1 MRRCIS
7 SRSIRRGQRALKVP
21 QARSRVI
28 QLHFSAWFIRRP
40 VATLLLMLALFFVG
54 IASYTQLPIAGVP
67 QIDVPTI
74 SVSTTLPGASAE
86 TIATGVTAP
95 LERALANLPGVLSIT
110 STSSLGASSIDVQF
124 ELSRSVDAA
133 AVDVQTAINTALGD
147 LPKEL
152 PHPPTF
158 EKANP
163 ADALL
168 MSIAVYSDTLP
179 IAAVDNYA
187 ENYLTP
193 QIARVIGVGLVDYH
207 GQQKPAIRVQ
217 ADPGRLTGLGLSLED
232 LRQLIAASTVN
243 GPKGTLSSDRR
254 SLTLDTND
262 QLEHAA
268 EYADLIIQTHN
279 GVVTRLRDIANVIDS
294 VEDVKQSAWLGRHR
308 CIIIDV
314 HKQVGFNVNATVE
327 RVKALLPRL
336 RSDLPASIH
345 LTLLA
350 DRTQAIRS
358 SVKDVQF
365 TLLITC
371 VLVVFVVFLFLGDIR
386 ATVIPAVTIPLSL
399 AGAMAAMYL
408 LGYSLDN
415 VSLMALTVSVGFI
428 VDDAIVMLE
437 NVLRHVESG
446 EDSLTAALRG
456 SQEIGFTIV
465 SMTISLVAVFI
476 PVLFM
481 GGIVGRLF
489 REFAGTATVAILI
502 SGLVSL
508 TLTPMMCAHFLRR
521 TDTPSEPRF
530 HVSAKRWFD
539 RVVHRYGTG
548 LRWAIAHQPIV
559 LGVLCLTVA
568 ITVSLYIWIPK
579 GFFPQQDNG
588 LIAGVTEA
596 PPDVSFSTMA
606 QRMRELADRV
616 SRDDDIQ
623 DVYFWIEGD
632 PSLNIGRLLI
642 DLKPFGERHSSVYE
656 VMDRINSRVR
666 GMPDIALH
674 MQARQ
679 DLQVGAR
686 VSKTQFQYTLRDPN
700 LAELQHWA
708 PVLLKTLRS
717 IPQITDVEAD
727 IDPSAPRV
735 TIKLDRD
742 AMARLGVTTQS
753 VDDTLYDAYGQRQV
767 ASFYTQVNVYRT
779 ILEVAPQ
786 FQLDEN
792 ALARLY
798 VPSLTASP
806 VPLAAV
812 SRLEFSAAPLT
823 VNHDGQFPAVTLSF
837 NLAKGASLGDA
848 VDAIKAKERSFGA
861 PAGLSSVFS
870 GSASAF
876 QESLAGQPFLI
887 AAALFAIFVVLGIL
901 YESFIHPLTILSTLP
916 SAGIGGLLAL
926 MLLQYDFSLIALIGV
941 ILLIGIVKKNGIM
954 MVDQALVLEA
964 QNLPPEEAI
973 YEASLRRFR
982 PIMMTTMVALLGALP
997 LAFGSGAGSELRRP
1011 LGIVMV
1017 GGLLLSQVLTLF
1029 TTPIIY
1035 LYMDRIVARIAA
1047 SRSGVP
1053 RQSSPAP

>member
-1 MRRCIS
+1 
-7 SRSIRRGQRALKVP
+7 LN
-21 QARSRVI
+21 
-28 QLHFSAWFIRRP
+28 FSAWFIRRP
-40 VATLLLMLALFFVG
+40 VATLLLMLAVFFVG

-74 SVSTTLPGASAE
+74 TITTDLPGASAE
-86 TIATGVTAP
+86 TIAAGVTAV

-147 LPKEL
+147 LPKNL

-168 MSIAVYSDTLP
+168 MSIAVYSGTLP
-179 IAAVDNYA
+179 IAAIDDYA

-193 QIARVIGVGLVDYH
+193 ELARVLGVGLVDYH
-207 GQQKPAIRVQ
+207 GRQKPAIRVQ
-217 ADPGRLTGLGLSLED
+217 ADPGRLTGLGLTLED
-232 LRQLIAASTVN
+232 LRRVIGAATLN
-243 GPKGTLSSDRR
+243 GPKGTLNSARR
-254 SLTLDTND
+254 SVTLDTND
-262 QLEHAA
+262 QLVHAA
-268 EYADLIIQTHN
+268 EYADLIIQSHN
-279 GVVTRLRDIANVIDS
+279 GVVTRLRDVGAVIDS
-294 VEDVKQSAWLGRHR
+294 VEDVKQSAWLGARH
-308 CIIIDV
+308 CVIIDV

-327 RVKALLPRL
+327 RIKALLPRL
-336 RSDLPASIH
+336 QSDLPASVH
-345 LTLLA
+345 MTLLA
-350 DRTQAIRS
+350 DRTQTIRA
-358 SVKDVQF
+358 SVKDVQI
-365 TLLITC
+365 TLFITC
-371 VLVVFVVFLFLGDIR
+371 VLVVFIVFLFLGDIR
-386 ATVIPAVTIPLSL
+386 ATIIPAVTIPLSL
-399 AGAMAAMYL
+399 FGAMAAMYL

-446 EDSLTAALRG
+446 EDPLTAALRG
-456 SQEIGFTIV
+456 SQEIGFTIC

-489 REFAGTATVAILI
+489 REFAGTATVAILT

-508 TLTPMMCAHFLRR
+508 TLTPMMCAYFLRPLDIK
-521 TDTPSEPRF
+521 TEPRI
-530 HVSAKRWFD
+530 HVVAKRWFD
-539 RVVHRYGTG
+539 RAQQKYGRG
-548 LRWAIAHQPIV
+548 LVWAIAHQPIV
-559 LGVLCLTVA
+559 LAVLCLTVA
-568 ITVSLYIWIPK
+568 TTIGLYIWIPK

-588 LIAGVTEA
+588 LIVGATEA
-596 PPDVSFSTMA
+596 SPDVSYSTMEL
-606 QRMRELADRV
+606 RMRELADRV
-616 SRDDDIQ
+616 RRDEDIQ
-623 DVYFWIEGD
+623 NVYYWIEGD
-632 PSLNIGRLLI
+632 PSTNIGRMSI
-642 DLKPFGERHSSVYE
+642 DLRPFGERRSSVYE
-656 VMDRINSRVR
+656 VIDRIKERVR
-666 GMPDIALH
+666 GMPDIAIHL
-674 MQARQ
+674 QARQ

-686 VSKTQFQYTLRDPN
+686 VSKTQFQYTLRDPS
-700 LAELQHWA
+700 LPELRHWA

-717 IPQITDVEAD
+717 IPQIKDVEAD
-727 IDPSAPRV
+727 IDPSAPQLS
-735 TIKLDRD
+735 IKLDRD
-742 AMARLGVTTQS
+742 AMGRLGVTTQS

-767 ASFYTQVNVYRT
+767 ASYYTQVNVYRT

-786 FQLDEN
+786 YQLDES

-798 VPSLTASP
+798 VPSQTGAP
-806 VPLAAV
+806 VPLQAI
-812 SRLEFSAAPLT
+812 SHFENSAAPLT

-837 NLAKGASLGDA
+837 NLASGASLGDA
-848 VDAIKAKERSFGA
+848 VAAIKSKEQSFGA
-861 PAGLSSVFS
+861 PPGLSSVFA

-926 MLLQYDFSLIALIGV
+926 MLLHYDFSLIALIGV

-954 MVDQALVLEA
+954 MVDQALVMEA
-964 QNLPPEEAI
+964 HDASPESAI
-973 YEASLRRFR
+973 YEASLKRFR

-1035 LYMDRIVARIAA
+1035 LYMDRLVARLKAARRA
-1047 SRSGVP
+1047 SRP
-1053 RQSSPAP
+1053 

>member
-1 MRRCIS
+1 
-7 SRSIRRGQRALKVP
+7 LN
-21 QARSRVI
+21 
-28 QLHFSAWFIRRP
+28 FSAWFIRRP
-40 VATLLLMLALFFVG
+40 VATLLLMLAVFFVG

-86 TIATGVTAP
+86 TIASGVTAP

-110 STSSLGASSIDVQF
+110 STSSLGSSSIDVQF

-147 LPKEL
+147 LPKDL

-168 MSIAVYSDTLP
+168 LSIAVYSDTLP
-179 IAAVDNYA
+179 IAAIDDYA

-193 QIARVIGVGLVDYH
+193 QIARVLGVGLVDYH
-207 GQQKPAIRVQ
+207 GRQKPAIRVQ
-217 ADPGRLTGLGLSLED
+217 ADPGRLTALGLSLED
-232 LRQLIAASTVN
+232 LRQTIAAATLN
-243 GPKGTLSSDRR
+243 GPKGTLNSERR

-279 GVVTRLRDIANVIDS
+279 GVVTRLRDVGNVVDS
-294 VEDVKQSAWLGRHR
+294 VEDVKQSAWMGAHR
-308 CIIIDV
+308 CVIIDV
-314 HKQVGFNVNATVE
+314 HKQVGFNVNATVQ

-336 RSDLPASIH
+336 QGDLPASVH
-345 LTLLA
+345 MTLLA
-350 DRTQAIRS
+350 DRTQTIRS
-358 SVKDVQF
+358 SVKDVQV

-371 VLVVFVVFLFLGDIR
+371 VLVVLVVFLFLGDLR
-386 ATVIPAVTIPLSL
+386 ATVVPAVTIPLSL

-437 NVLRHVESG
+437 NILRHTETG
-446 EDSLTAALRG
+446 EDPLTAAFRG
-456 SQEIGFTIV
+456 SREIGFTIC
-465 SMTISLVAVFI
+465 SMTLSLVAVFI

-502 SGLVSL
+502 SGVVSL
-508 TLTPMMCAHFLRR
+508 TLTPMMCAHFLRPTQSR
-521 TDTPSEPRF
+521 SESRF
-530 HVSAKRWFD
+530 HAFARHWFE
-539 RVVHRYGTG
+539 RLARKYGHG

-559 LGVLCLTVA
+559 LGVLCLTIA

-596 PPDVSFSTMA
+596 APDVSFATMA
-606 QRMRELADRV
+606 QRMRELAAGV
-616 SRDDDIQ
+616 ERDEDIQ

-656 VMDRINSRVR
+656 VMDRINSRVK

-700 LAELQHWA
+700 LAELHRWA

-717 IPQITDVEAD
+717 IPQIKDVEAD

-742 AMARLGVTTQS
+742 AMARLGVTTQA

-767 ASFYTQVNVYRT
+767 ASYYTQVNVYRT

-786 FQLDEN
+786 FQLDEA

-798 VPSLTASP
+798 VPSRTGSP
-806 VPLAAV
+806 VPLGAI
-812 SRLEFSAAPLT
+812 SHLERSAAPLT

-837 NLAKGASLGDA
+837 NLGQGVSLGEA
-848 VDAIKAKERSFGA
+848 VEAIKAKQGSIA
-861 PAGLSSVFS
+861 TPPGLSAVFA
-870 GSASAF
+870 GSANAF

-954 MVDQALVLEA
+954 MVDQALVMEGQGA
-964 QNLPPEEAI
+964 SRENAI
-973 YEASLRRFR
+973 YEASLQRFR

-1035 LYMDRIVARIAA
+1035 LYMDRIVRMTATAARANHA
-1047 SRSGVP
+1047 
-1053 RQSSPAP
+1053 

>member
-1 MRRCIS
+1 
-7 SRSIRRGQRALKVP
+7 
-21 QARSRVI
+21 
-28 QLHFSAWFIRRP
+28 
-40 VATLLLMLALFFVG
+40 MLAVLFLG

-74 SVSTTLPGASAE
+74 TITTDLPGASAE
-86 TIATGVTAP
+86 TIATGVTAV

-110 STSSLGASSIDVQF
+110 STSSLGSSSIDVQF

-147 LPKEL
+147 LPKNL

-179 IAAVDNYA
+179 IAAIDDYA

-193 QIARVIGVGLVDYH
+193 EIARVIGVGLVDYH
-207 GQQKPAIRVQ
+207 GRQKPAIRVQ
-217 ADPGRLTGLGLSLED
+217 ADPGRLSGLGLSLED
-232 LRQLIAASTVN
+232 LRQIIGESTLN
-243 GPKGTLSSDRR
+243 GPKGTLNSARR

-268 EYADLIIQTHN
+268 EYADLIIQSHN
-279 GVVTRLRDIANVIDS
+279 GVVTRLRDVGTVIDS
-294 VEDVKQSAWLGRHR
+294 VEDVKQSAWLGTRR
-308 CIIIDV
+308 CVIIDV
-314 HKQVGFNVNATVE
+314 HKQVGYNVNATVE
-327 RVKALLPRL
+327 RIKSLLPRL
-336 RSDLPASIH
+336 RSDLPASVH

-350 DRTQAIRS
+350 DRTQTIRS
-358 SVKDVQF
+358 SVKDVQI

-399 AGAMAAMYL
+399 FGAMAAMYL

-437 NVLRHVESG
+437 NALRHVENG
-446 EDSLTAALRG
+446 EDPLTAALRG
-456 SQEIGFTIV
+456 SREIGFTIC

-489 REFAGTATVAILI
+489 REFAGTATVAILT

-508 TLTPMMCAHFLRR
+508 TLTPMMCAHYLRPV
-521 TDTPSEPRF
+521 DAKFASRF
-530 HVSAKRWFD
+530 HVSAKGWFD
-539 RVVHRYGTG
+539 RALRKYGRG

-559 LGVLCLTVA
+559 LGVLCLTVV

-588 LIAGVTEA
+588 MISGVTEA
-596 PPDVSFSTMA
+596 APDVSYTTMVR
-606 QRMRELADRV
+606 RMRDLADRV
-616 SRDDDIQ
+616 RRDEAIQ
-623 DVYFWIEGD
+623 NVYFWIEGD
-632 PSLNIGRLLI
+632 PSTNIGRMLI

-656 VMDRINSRVR
+656 VMDRINNRVT
-666 GMPDIALH
+666 GMPDIAIHL
-674 MQARQ
+674 QARQ

-686 VSKTQFQYTLRDPN
+686 VSKTQFQYTLRDPS
-700 LAELQHWA
+700 LSELRQWA

-717 IPQITDVEAD
+717 ISQIKDVEAD
-727 IDPSAPRV
+727 IDASAPQVNIR
-735 TIKLDRD
+735 LDRD
-742 AMARLGVTTQS
+742 TMARLGVTTQS

-767 ASFYTQVNVYRT
+767 ASYYTQVNVYRT

-786 FQLDEN
+786 FQLDES

-798 VPSLTASP
+798 VPSRTGSP
-806 VPLAAV
+806 VPMGAI
-812 SRLEFSAAPLT
+812 SHLELSAAPLT

-848 VDAIKAKERSFGA
+848 VDAIKSKERSFGA
-861 PAGLSSVFS
+861 PPGLSSVFA

-926 MLLQYDFSLIALIGV
+926 MLFQYDFSLIALIGV

-954 MVDQALVLEA
+954 MVDQALVMEA
-964 QNLPPEEAI
+964 QNASPEDAI
-973 YEASLRRFR
+973 YEASLKRFR

-1035 LYMDRIVARIAA
+1035 LYMDRIVTRLTN
-1047 SRSGVP
+1047 R
-1053 RQSSPAP
+1053 RRLK

>member
-1 MRRCIS
+1 
-7 SRSIRRGQRALKVP
+7 VN
-21 QARSRVI
+21 
-28 QLHFSAWFIRRP
+28 FSAWFIRRP
-40 VATLLLMLALFFVG
+40 VATLLLMLAVFFVG
-54 IASYTQLPIAGVP
+54 IASYAKLPIAGVP

-74 SVSTTLPGASAE
+74 TITTDLPGASAE
-86 TIATGVTAP
+86 TIAAGVTAP
-95 LERALANLPGVLSIT
+95 LERALANLPGVLTIT

-124 ELSRSVDAA
+124 ELSRTVDAA

-147 LPKEL
+147 LPKNL

-179 IAAVDNYA
+179 IAAVDDYV

-193 QIARVIGVGLVDYH
+193 EIARVIGVGLVDYH
-207 GQQKPAIRVQ
+207 GRQKPAIRVQ
-217 ADPGRLTGLGLSLED
+217 ADPGRLTSLGMSLED
-232 LRQLIAASTVN
+232 LRQIIAESTLN
-243 GPKGTLSSDRR
+243 GPKGTLNSARR

-262 QLEHAA
+262 QLAHAA
-268 EYADLIIQTHN
+268 EYADLIIQSHN
-279 GVVTRLRDIANVIDS
+279 GVVTRLRDVGTVIDS
-294 VEDVKQSAWLGRHR
+294 VEDVKQSAWLGTHR
-308 CIIIDV
+308 CVIIDV

-327 RVKALLPRL
+327 RIKTLLPRL
-336 RSDLPASIH
+336 QGDLPASVH

-350 DRTQAIRS
+350 DRTQTIRS
-358 SVKDVQF
+358 SVKDVQI

-371 VLVVFVVFLFLGDIR
+371 VLVVVVVFLFLGDIR

-399 AGAMAAMYL
+399 FGAMAAMYV

-437 NVLRHVESG
+437 NILRHIESG
-446 EDSLTAALRG
+446 EDQLTAALRG
-456 SQEIGFTIV
+456 SQEIGFTIC

-521 TDTPSEPRF
+521 IDAKSESRF
-530 HVSAKRWFD
+530 HVYTKHWFD
-539 RVVHRYGTG
+539 RLVQKYGRG
-548 LRWAIAHQPIV
+548 LHWAIAHQPFV
-559 LGVLCLTVA
+559 LGVLCLTVV

-588 LIAGVTEA
+588 MIAGTTEA
-596 PPDVSFSTMA
+596 AADVSYTTML
-606 QRMRELADRV
+606 QRMRDLADRV
-616 SRDDDIQ
+616 RRDDDIKN
-623 DVYFWIEGD
+623 VYFWVEGD
-632 PSLNIGRLLI
+632 PSTNIGRMLI
-642 DLKPFGERHSSVYE
+642 DLKPFGERRSSVYE
-656 VMDRINSRVR
+656 VMDRIKARVK
-666 GMPDIALH
+666 GMPDIAIHL
-674 MQARQ
+674 QARQ
-679 DLQVGAR
+679 DLTVGAR
-686 VSKTQFQYTLRDPN
+686 VSKTQFQYTLRDPS
-700 LAELQHWA
+700 LPELRKWA
-708 PVLLKTLRS
+708 PILLKTLRS
-717 IPQITDVEAD
+717 IPQIKDVEAD

-735 TIKLDRD
+735 NIKLDRD
-742 AMARLGVTTQS
+742 TMARLGVTTQA

-767 ASFYTQVNVYRT
+767 ASYYTQVNVYRT

-798 VPSLTASP
+798 VPSRTGPP
-806 VPLAAV
+806 VPLGAI
-812 SRLEFSAAPLT
+812 SHIERSAAPLT

-848 VDAIKAKERSFGA
+848 VDAIKSKERSFGA
-861 PAGLSSVFS
+861 PPGLSSVFA

-964 QNLPPEEAI
+964 QNVSPETAI
-973 YEASLRRFR
+973 YEASLKRFR

-1035 LYMDRIVARIAA
+1035 LYMDRMVARFADGRAGIVKVVGKT
-1047 SRSGVP
+1047 S
-1053 RQSSPAP
+1053 

>member
-1 MRRCIS
+1 
-7 SRSIRRGQRALKVP
+7 
-21 QARSRVI
+21 
-28 QLHFSAWFIRRP
+28 
-40 VATLLLMLALFFVG
+40 MLAVLFVG
-54 IASYTQLPIAGVP
+54 VAGYTGLPIAGVP

-74 SVSTTLPGASAE
+74 SVTTTLPGASAE
-86 TIATGVTAP
+86 TIAAGVTAP

-110 STSSLGASSIDVQF
+110 STSSLGASSIGVQF

-147 LPKEL
+147 LPKDL

-179 IAAVDNYA
+179 IAAIDDYA

-193 QIARVIGVGLVDYH
+193 QIARVVGVGVVDYH

-232 LRQLIAASTVN
+232 LRQIIGAATVN
-243 GPKGTLSSDRR
+243 GPKGTLNSDRR

-262 QLEHAA
+262 QLQHAA
-268 EYADLIIQTHN
+268 EYADLIIQARN
-279 GVVTRLRDIANVIDS
+279 GVVTRLRDVATVMDS
-294 VEDVKQSAWLGRHR
+294 VEDVKQSAWLGTHH
-308 CIIIDV
+308 CVIIDV
-314 HKQVGFNVNATVE
+314 HKQVGFNINATVE

-336 RSDLPASIH
+336 QGELPASVH

-350 DRTQAIRS
+350 DRTQTIRS

-371 VLVVFVVFLFLGDIR
+371 VLVVLVVYLFLGDIR

-437 NVLRHVESG
+437 NVLRHIESG
-446 EDSLTAALRG
+446 EDPLTAALRG
-456 SQEIGFTIV
+456 SKEIGFTIC

-508 TLTPMMCAHFLRR
+508 TLTPMMCAHFLHPVDAK
-521 TDTPSEPRF
+521 TESRF
-530 HVSAKRWFD
+530 HVFAKRQFD
-539 RVVHRYGTG
+539 GLIQKYGHG
-548 LRWAIAHQPIV
+548 LRWAIGHQPIV

-568 ITVSLYIWIPK
+568 LTVSLYIWIPK

-596 PPDVSFSTMA
+596 APDVSYATMA

-616 SRDDDIQ
+616 QRDDDIQ

-632 PSLNIGRLLI
+632 PSLNIGRMLI
-642 DLKPFGERHSSVYE
+642 DLKPFSERHSSVYE
-656 VMDRINSRVR
+656 VMDRINNRVK

-674 MQARQ
+674 LQARQ

-700 LAELQHWA
+700 LAELRQWA

-717 IPQITDVEAD
+717 IPQIKDVEAD

-742 AMARLGVTTQS
+742 AMARLGVTTQA

-767 ASFYTQVNVYRT
+767 ANFYTQVNVYRT
-779 ILEVAPQ
+779 ILEVAPR

-798 VPSLTASP
+798 VPSRTGSP
-806 VPLAAV
+806 VPLGAI
-812 SRLEFSAAPLT
+812 SHLELSAAPLT

-848 VDAIKAKERSFGA
+848 VDAIKSKERSFGA
-861 PAGLSSVFS
+861 PAGLTSIFA

-876 QESLAGQPFLI
+876 QASLAGQPFLI

-926 MLLQYDFSLIALIGV
+926 MLLHYDFSLVALIGV

-954 MVDQALVLEA
+954 MVDQALALEA
-964 QNLPPEEAI
+964 QNASPENAI
-973 YEASLRRFR
+973 YEASLKRFR

-1035 LYMDRIVARIAA
+1035 LYMDRIVARFAE
-1047 SRSGVP
+1047 SRSGIP
-1053 RQSSPAP
+1053 RWRSQGYADPTRESQN

>member
-1 MRRCIS
+1 
-7 SRSIRRGQRALKVP
+7 
-21 QARSRVI
+21 
-28 QLHFSAWFIRRP
+28 
-40 VATLLLMLALFFVG
+40 MLAVFFVG

-67 QIDVPTI
+67 QIDIPTI
-74 SVSTTLPGASAE
+74 TVTTLLPGASAE
-86 TIATGVTAP
+86 TIAAGVTTP
-95 LERALANLPGVLSIT
+95 LERALANLPGVISII
-110 STSSLGASSIDVQF
+110 STSSLGSSSINVQF

-179 IAAVDNYA
+179 IAAVDDYA

-193 QIARVIGVGLVDYH
+193 ELARVIGVGLVDYH
-207 GQQKPAIRVQ
+207 GQQKPAVRVQ
-217 ADPGRLTGLGLSLED
+217 ADPGRLTGLGMSLED
-232 LRQLIAASTVN
+232 LRTLIGEATVN
-243 GPKGTLSSDRR
+243 GPKGTLNSERR
-254 SLTLDTND
+254 SLTLDSND

-268 EYADLIIQTHN
+268 DYADMIIQSHN
-279 GVVTRLRDIANVIDS
+279 GVVTRLRDVATVIDS
-294 VEDVKQSAWLGRHR
+294 VEDVKQAASLGTRR
-308 CIIIDV
+308 CVIIDI

-327 RVKALLPRL
+327 RIKALLPRL
-336 RSDLPASIH
+336 QRDLPASVH
-345 LTLLA
+345 MTQLA
-350 DRTQAIRS
+350 DRTQTIRS
-358 SVKDVQF
+358 SVKDVQI

-371 VLVVFVVFLFLGDIR
+371 VLVVIVVFLFLGDIR
-386 ATVIPAVTIPLSL
+386 ATIIPAVTIPLSL
-399 AGAMAAMYL
+399 FGAMAAMYL
-408 LGYSLDN
+408 LGYTLDN

-437 NVLRHVESG
+437 NILRHVESG
-446 EDSLTAALRG
+446 EDPLTAAHRG
-456 SQEIGFTIV
+456 SQEIGFTIC

-481 GGIVGRLF
+481 GGVVGRLF
-489 REFAGTATVAILI
+489 REFAGTATVAILT

-508 TLTPMMCAHFLRR
+508 TLTPMMCAHFLRVL
-521 TDTPSEPRF
+521 DTKSESRF
-530 HVSAKRWFD
+530 HITAKRWFD
-539 RVVHRYGTG
+539 RTLEHYGRG
-548 LRWAIAHQPIV
+548 LRWAIAHQPMV
-559 LGVLCLTVA
+559 LGVLGLTIA
-568 ITVSLYIWIPK
+568 ITVGLYIAIPK

-588 LIAGVTEA
+588 LINGATEA
-596 PPDVSFSTMA
+596 PPDVSHETMV
-606 QRMRELADRV
+606 QRMRELVERIR
-616 SRDDDIQ
+616 RDEDIQ
-623 DVYFWIEGD
+623 NVYFFAEGE
-632 PSLNIGRLLI
+632 PTTNIGRILI
-642 DLKPFGERHSSVYE
+642 DLKPFGQRHSSVYE
-656 VMDRINSRVR
+656 VIDRLNKRVK
-666 GMPDIALH
+666 GMPDIAVQW
-674 MQARQ
+674 QARQ
-679 DLQVGAR
+679 DLQIGAQ
-686 VSKTQFQYTLRDPN
+686 VSKSQFQYTLRDPN
-700 LAELQHWA
+700 LVELHQWV
-708 PVLLKTLRS
+708 PVILKALRS
-717 IPQITDVEAD
+717 IPQIQDVEAD
-727 IDPSAPRV
+727 IDPNAPQV

-742 AMARLGVTTQS
+742 TMSRLGVSTQS

-786 FQLDEN
+786 FQLDEK
-792 ALARLY
+792 ALAQLY
-798 VPSLTASP
+798 VPSKTGPP
-806 VPLAAV
+806 VPLGAF
-812 SRLEFSAAPLT
+812 SHLELSAAPLQ
-823 VNHDGQFPAVTLSF
+823 VNHEGQFPAVTLSF
-837 NLAKGASLGDA
+837 NLANGASLGDA
-848 VDAIKAKERSFGA
+848 VDAIKAKERSIGA
-861 PAGLSSVFS
+861 PQGLTSVFT

-926 MLLQYDFSLIALIGV
+926 MLLHYDFSLIALIGV

-964 QNLPPEEAI
+964 QNLSPENAI

-997 LAFGSGAGSELRRP
+997 LAFGTGAGSELRRP

-1035 LYMDRIVARIAA
+1035 LYMDRIVARWRGMRGLHLP
-1047 SRSGVP
+1047 RSAGIDP
-1053 RQSSPAP
+1053 S